1 MKRQSQTRA
10 AFSLLELLAVVAI
23 LGIIAALVLPRIV
36 LSTDVSKE
44 ATCHHSR
51 AEINIAVE
59 QYYLHTGTWPAND
72 LSDIASNADYFPD
85 GLPACP
91 TSGQP
96 YRLDP
101 ATHRVVGHAGTA
113 DHSP

>member
-1 MKRQSQTRA
+1 MTRHRNTRA

-23 LGIIAALVLPRIV
+23 LGIIAAVIVPRFG
-36 LSTDVSKE
+36 LSADVTKQ

-72 LSDIASNADYFPD
+72 LSDIAADLNYFPN
-85 GLPACP
+85 GIPACP

-101 ATHRVVGHAGTA
+101 TTHRVVGHAGTS